1 MCEECAV
8 TPLISELMAY
18 EFEGGDW
25 LIRQMAISQ
34 QLMHIDMVKGSVNVW
49 LTASFVC
56 SIYGF
61 VCLSSELLMCCNLWT
76 CRSWQIAPS
85 EQFRDFTFPHCFSSQ
100 HHCFTFSAW
109 GGSLNSMAYWR
120 VMIGCMEP
128 TLLQCL
134 NLKLKCASCILL
146 PSKCIVG
153 SWPKPV
159 IKSSMDKTGQFA
171 VKPVHW
177 KTWSHEGIASDS

>member
-1 MCEECAV
+1 MSEVNIKTDKHENQRSFSPSLCLHSSLLLSCSDHQASRSVWLFLDQWQAKIYVCEECAV

-61 VCLSSELLMCCNLWT
+61 VCLSSELLMYCNLWT
-76 CRSWQIAPS
+76 CSHDRLHWANSS
-85 EQFRDFTFPHCFSSQ
+85 ET
-100 HHCFTFSAW
+100 
-109 GGSLNSMAYWR
+109 SLSL
-120 VMIGCMEP
+120 
-128 TLLQCL
+128 T
-134 NLKLKCASCILL
+134 ASPLSI
-146 PSKCIVG
+146 IVWHLVLG
-153 SWPKPV
+153 V
-159 IKSSMDKTGQFA
+159 A
-171 VKPVHW
+171 V
-177 KTWSHEGIASDS
+177 